1 VHEQDQR
8 TGALLDQVQAP
19 GRGLDGGVAEC
30 GGRLGPHHGIFSSV
44 RGRTRVPVDH
54 AARRPA
60 DAIGV
65 ANLASLQDRMLERHV
80 RKGSERVMGDD
91 VADTPAAMGP
101 RLRAAREHR
110 GATLAGVSR
119 ATGISPSTLS
129 RIETGRRRPTLEVVL
144 RLAQEYGVSLDEL
157 AGTAP
162 AAEPRTSALQRFG
175 DDKAV
180 LPLTRYVGGLHAH
193 KHVLPAVQ
201 EPTTRPRQVSH
212 DGWEWL
218 CVLYGRLWLA
228 LGDQDLVLRAGDV
241 AEFDTRTP
249 HGVANTSPGGP
260 VEYLIMFGPQG
271 ERLRPRTP
279 PVPGPRAR

>member
-1 VHEQDQR
+1 M
-8 TGALLDQVQAP
+8 T
-19 GRGLDGGVAEC
+19 
-30 GGRLGPHHGIFSSV
+30 
-44 RGRTRVPVDH
+44 
-54 AARRPA
+54 
-60 DAIGV
+60 
-65 ANLASLQDRMLERHV
+65 
-80 RKGSERVMGDD
+80 GDD

-101 RLRAAREHR
+101 RLRAARERR
-110 GATLAGVSR
+110 GSTLTGVSR
-119 ATGISPSTLS
+119 ATGLSPSTLS
-129 RIETGRRRPTLEVVL
+129 RIETGRRKPTLEAVV
-144 RLAQEYGVSLDEL
+144 RLAKEYGVSLDEL

-162 AAEPRTSALQRFG
+162 AAEPRTPARRRSG

-201 EPTTRPRQVSH
+201 EPPARPRQVSH

-228 LGDQDLVLRAGDV
+228 LGDQDLVLSAGDV
-241 AEFDTRTP
+241 AEFDTRSP
-249 HGVANTSPGGP
+249 HGLANAGSGGP

-279 PVPGPRAR
+279 PAPSAR